1 MRHEPDIV
9 AQGEDQGVRGPVC
22 SFWGSEGESVSLARP
37 ASEGRLRS
45 WARGLRLRPQSQ
57 QRGPRLPRGVAG
69 LPSAEN
75 CPLPPPGPPPL
86 RLRPPWDSLG
96 PVGWIRDHL
105 PISSAAA
112 QSYLQSPFRQA
123 RSLWRVP
130 EMRTRT
136 SFGSRALF
144 GRPQAPRSTRRAP
157 RVSSPPPP
165 PWKPPRGSPDRRL
178 CICTP
183 FRPFTQTP
191 LRLFRPDAP
200 NTA

>member
-1 MRHEPDIV
+1 MRDEPDIV

-22 SFWGSEGESVSLARP
+22 SFRGSEGESVSLARP

-45 WARGLRLRPQSQ
+45 WARGLCLRPQSQ
-57 QRGPRLPRGVAG
+57 QRRPRLPRGVAG
-69 LPSAEN
+69 LLSAEN
-75 CPLPPPGPPPL
+75 CPLPPPGPPPP

-96 PVGWIRDHL
+96 PAGRIRDHL

-130 EMRTRT
+130 EMRMRT
-136 SFGSRALF
+136 SFGSCALF

-157 RVSSPPPP
+157 RVSFLPP
-165 PWKPPRGSPDRRL
+165 SAVE
-178 CICTP
+178 TP
-183 FRPFTQTP
+183 ER
-191 LRLFRPDAP
+191 AP
-200 NTA
+200 